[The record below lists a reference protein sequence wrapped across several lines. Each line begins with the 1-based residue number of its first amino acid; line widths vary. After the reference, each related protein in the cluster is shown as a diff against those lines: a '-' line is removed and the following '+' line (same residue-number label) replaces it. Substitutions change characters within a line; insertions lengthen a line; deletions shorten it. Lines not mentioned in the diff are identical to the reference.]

1 LYFWQEFT
9 AHPSRHLSPQTNP
22 IKQLTT
28 NHQKRNASGATVAT
42 LLNHCDNTQAIRLFH
57 FDGVTVMRVQ
67 MAPKTVRRLLSAD
80 GYLDLGMPT
89 QAARELDK
97 ITDAGPLE
105 GPRQLLLG
113 IALKQSQN
121 HSLAIQHLEKAARIM
136 PSPIRRFA
144 WKELVEAYRAVGSE
158 ELAELAEKLAGEGEY
173 QLKIT
178 LPLAEKTVDI
188 AISPKTA

>member
-1 LYFWQEFT
+1 
-9 AHPSRHLSPQTNP
+9 
-22 IKQLTT
+22 
-28 NHQKRNASGATVAT
+28 
-42 LLNHCDNTQAIRLFH
+42 
-57 FDGVTVMRVQ
+57 MRVQ

-158 ELAELAEKLAGEGEY
+158 ELAELAEKLAGDGEY

>member
-1 LYFWQEFT
+1 
-9 AHPSRHLSPQTNP
+9 
-22 IKQLTT
+22 
-28 NHQKRNASGATVAT
+28 
-42 LLNHCDNTQAIRLFH
+42 
-57 FDGVTVMRVQ
+57 MRVQ

-97 ITDAGPLE
+97 ITDACPLE

>member
-1 LYFWQEFT
+1 
-9 AHPSRHLSPQTNP
+9 
-22 IKQLTT
+22 
-28 NHQKRNASGATVAT
+28 
-42 LLNHCDNTQAIRLFH
+42 
-57 FDGVTVMRVQ
+57 MRVQ

-178 LPLAEKTVDI
+178 LPFAKKTVDI